1 MIVNHVIIFVSLV
14 VAVAPMIAMVFFIWW
29 LDRYDREPL
38 KYVFGA
44 YLWGGFGAVFLSI
57 VGTEIG
63 IKAFGEIIYNSG
75 FDFTAVVIAP
85 FIEELMKG
93 LVVFFLLRYRQFD
106 NVTDGLVYGAASGLG
121 FGMTENF
128 LYFIQL
134 AGPNPGYDWLNLL
147 FIRSIMTANMHC
159 AASATFGAGISMLKD
174 NGVKGLR
181 RVFVFYLMAVFLHGA
196 WNYLVT
202 SRVAAYWGLAVM
214 LLFTYIVIIFIIFI
228 LEIRRE
234 RKQRESILLEEFDIG
249 VLPLA
254 YKKVLMS
261 YAAMRKGDWFPE
273 YLNKNKYLSLV
284 SRLALRKSAYF
295 RVDEKRKVHI
305 KDEIV
310 EIRKELVRFSE
321 LIQQFPTDRGTG

>member
-1 MIVNHVIIFVSLV
+1 MDHVIIFVSLV
-14 VAVAPMIAMVFFIWW
+14 VAVSPVLAILFFIWW

-63 IKAFGEIIYNSG
+63 IRALGDIVYNSG
-75 FDFTAVVIAP
+75 FDFTAVVLAP
-85 FIEELMKG
+85 VIEEFMKG

-128 LYFIQL
+128 LYFTQL
-134 AGPNPGYDWLNLL
+134 AGPYPGYDWLNLL
-147 FIRSIMTANMHC
+147 FIRSVMTANMHC
-159 AASATFGAGISMLKD
+159 AASATFGAGISMLRD
-174 NGVKGLR
+174 NGAKGLR
-181 RVFVFYLMAVFLHGA
+181 KVFIFYFMAVFLHGA

-202 SRVAAYWGLAVM
+202 SRVAAYWGLAII
-214 LLFTYIVIIFIIFI
+214 LLFTYIVVIFIIF
-228 LEIRRE
+228 LLGIRNE
-234 RKQRESILLEEFDIG
+234 RKQRESILQEEFDIG

-261 YAAMRKGDWFPE
+261 YGAMRKRNWFPE

-295 RVDEKRKVHI
+295 RVDEKRKGRI

-310 EIRKELVRFSE
+310 KIRKELIRYSE
-321 LIQQFPTDRGTG
+321 LLQQFPEDTGKG